1 VDIMNNKIA
10 TATIALSALMLALAP
25 AVMSQ
30 VSAFPG
36 ENGQGHTKKTDC
48 DHGPE
53 GQGCPGKSEDADD
66 HFECTTTFAGKSDN
80 IKFTDCPP

>member
-1 VDIMNNKIA
+1 MNNKIA

-36 ENGQGHTKKTDC
+36 ENGQGHTKQTDC

-53 GQGCPGKSEDADD
+53 GQACPGGSGSPDGQDR
-66 HFECTTTFAGKSDN
+66 ECTTVFAGKSDN
-80 IKFTDCPP
+80 IKSSDCPA